1 MEVSVSN
8 QMYVFAVMLLCG
20 ACAGLLFD
28 LMRGLRRCFGA
39 NMIVTSVEDILF
51 WLAISAGIYA
61 VIFVCNYGQL
71 RWHEIIG
78 LILGSVIYFLTLSRA
93 VLRLFDVIFRIFTK
107 IFQIIFKIVLTP
119 LFFLYKMIKR
129 PFYCVLRM
137 LRSMARRGDRG
148 ARRVGGKIRG
158 GLRRFWLVFRKS

>member
-28 LMRGLRRCFGA
+28 LMRGLRRRFGA
-39 NMIVTSVEDILF
+39 DMLVTSVEDILF
-51 WLAISAGIYA
+51 WLAISAGVYA
-61 VIFVCNYGQL
+61 AIFVCNYGQL

-78 LILGSVIYFLTLSRA
+78 LILGSVIYFLTLSKA
-93 VLRLFDVIFRIFTK
+93 ILRLFDVIFRIFTK

-129 PFYCVLRM
+129 SLYCVLRM
-137 LRSMARRGDRG
+137 LRSMARRNG
-148 ARRVGGKIRG
+148 RRVRRTGEKIRG
-158 GLRRFWLVFRKS
+158 DLRRLGLVFRKS